1 MRGYMIDF
9 FEYADL
15 INKLNDWAK
24 AYADGNSVVSDVVY
38 DEEYKKL
45 KEFELANPDMID
57 KDSPTQR
64 VTDLSTDGF
73 KKVTHE
79 IPMLS
84 IANSNGFDELREW
97 TTAMYDE
104 GYPQQSIEF
113 KIDGLAMAL
122 IYDANGHL
130 VDAITRG
137 DGKTGDSVYA
147 NALRIDDI
155 PKTISITGEVT
166 EIRGE
171 VVWLKEDFE
180 KYNEYLASID
190 KPLMSNPRN
199 GAAGTMKSKDPQEV
213 SDRKLSFVAY
223 SFVRGTNNDTHIDDL
238 KALESMGFIVSEYYL
253 CQTPDKIIAGAEY
266 MEKKRYTLPYLIDGL
281 VIKINDK
288 TKYQK
293 LGGTSKAPK
302 WCTALKFAPEEKIT
316 RLLNIEHSYGR
327 TGAVTPVAIVEEVE
341 LALTKVRRASLHNWD
356 MVEYLGAF
364 KGCSVKIRKAGEIIP
379 EIVEVTEIGHT
390 KDDYERASNKKI
402 KLEHSKT
409 TQNKFQLNSNGVVW
423 YGRPKVCAHCGTPL
437 QNDTNRSGEKLVAWV
452 CPSSQCPVKQYK
464 QVVKFVSKG
473 AMNIMGVGEA
483 LIEDML
489 ENGLI
494 KNITDLYRVTKEDLL
509 KIDGIKDKSAENSI
523 KSIDESRNNYLHQLL
538 AGLGVPNLGK
548 TAGAKLADHWETLQ
562 AITNASVREL
572 ELTDGV
578 GTDLAESIVEWFDEN
593 KDIIQF
599 FIDNDIAVK
608 AKKLDKKSDKL
619 DGKTIIM
626 TGKSDKIGRDEFK
639 KMVTENGGK
648 VASGIS
654 KNVDYVLMGENAG
667 PAKQKK
673 IADLQAQGVDIEVIS
688 DSEFFDMIN

>member
-1 MRGYMIDF
+1 MIDF

-15 INKLNDWAK
+15 IAKLNDWAK
-24 AYADGNSVVSDVVY
+24 AYADGSPVVSDVVY

-57 KDSPTQR
+57 KESPTQK
-64 VTDLSTDGF
+64 VTDLKTDGF

-84 IANSNGFDELREW
+84 IANSNGFDELRQW
-97 TTAMYDE
+97 TTSMNND
-104 GYPQQSIEF
+104 GYAEQSIEF
-113 KIDGLAMAL
+113 KIDGLAMSL
-122 IYDANGHL
+122 IYDSNGHL
-130 VDAITRG
+130 IDAITRG
-137 DGKTGDSVYA
+137 DGKVGDSVYA

-155 PKTISITGEVT
+155 PKTINVTEDIT

-180 KYNEYLASID
+180 KYNQYLASID

-213 SDRKLSFVAY
+213 TDRKLSFVGY
-223 SFVRGTNNDTHIDDL
+223 SFVRGTNNLTHIDDL
-238 KALESMGFIVSEYYL
+238 IALKNMGFTVSEYYL
-253 CQTPDKIIAGAEY
+253 CRTPDKIMSGAEY
-266 MEKKRYTLPYLIDGL
+266 MEKKRHSLPYLIDGL
-281 VIKINDK
+281 VIKVNDK
-288 TKYQK
+288 SKYQK

-302 WCTALKFAPEEKIT
+302 WCTALKFPPEEKVT
-316 RLLNIEHSYGR
+316 RLLDIEHSYGR

-356 MVEYLGAF
+356 MAEYLGVH
-364 KGCSVKIRKAGEIIP
+364 KGCSVVIRKAGEIIP
-379 EIVEVTEIGHT
+379 EIVKVVEVGVT
-390 KDDYERASNKKI
+390 KDDYEKALYDKVNIS
-402 KLEHSKT
+402 HV
-409 TQNKFQLNSNGVVW
+409 TQAMRDNNVGKDW
-423 YGRPKVCAHCGTPL
+423 YNRPVVCAHCGTPL
-437 QNDTNRSGEKLVAWV
+437 KNDTNRSGNELVAWV
-452 CPSSQCPVKQYK
+452 CPSSKCPVKQYK
-464 QVVKFVSKG
+464 QIVKFVSKG

-489 ENGLI
+489 EHSLV
-494 KNITDLYRVTKEDLL
+494 KNITDLYIITKDELL

-523 KSIDESRNNYLHQLL
+523 KSIDESRKNYLHQLL

-548 TAGAKLADHWETLQ
+548 TAGAKLADHWGTLE
-562 AITNASVREL
+562 AISKASAREL

-578 GTDLAESIVEWFDEN
+578 GTDLAESIVEWFGEN
-593 KDIIQF
+593 KDIIDF
-599 FIDNDIAVK
+599 FITNEIATK

-626 TGKSDKIGRDEFK
+626 TGKSDKVGRDEFK
-639 KMVTENGGK
+639 KLVVENGGK

-654 KNVDYVLMGENAG
+654 KNTQFVVMCENAG

-673 IADLQAQGVDIEVIS
+673 IAELQAQGIDIKVIT
-688 DSEFFDMIN
+688 DTEFLDMIS